1 MGDVRLEIVL
11 EQLPADETSGR
22 LRLPALET
30 NRGTLNPEQEATPSL
45 ATAKETSVDASV
57 AVAFTR
63 HGKGF
68 SYERISKNST
78 ALFLHPLLPHWI
90 RKLTVAIVFLKSSM
104 ETQQMVSI

>member
-1 MGDVRLEIVL
+1 MSTMFSFLSFIVGDVRLEIVF

-30 NRGTLNPEQEATPSL
+30 NRGTLNPKQEATPSL

-78 ALFLHPLLPHWI
+78 GAFSAS
-90 RKLTVAIVFLKSSM
+90 TVATLD
-104 ETQQMVSI
+104 T